1 MLLLLGLPISAQAL
15 GMGVPVLKSHLN
27 EILDARVPLL
37 LAEGESLNS
46 MFIEFAKPNEYRMLG
61 LEPYTDLSGLRV
73 SVEHTQHGGLYIFL
87 SSISVVQAPIISLL
101 LKARIGHNTYYKQV
115 QLLLDTM
122 ELGAREHVIKV
133 RQKSHSDGLLTL
145 PQI

>member
-1 MLLLLGLPISAQAL
+1 
-15 GMGVPVLKSHLN
+15 
-27 EILDARVPLL
+27 
-37 LAEGESLNS
+37 
-46 MFIEFAKPNEYRMLG
+46 
-61 LEPYTDLSGLRV
+61 
-73 SVEHTQHGGLYIFL
+73 
-87 SSISVVQAPIISLL
+87 L